1 MFSRQN
7 NSEFCA
13 RLTGMFSVITLA
25 MKRCIPSMQYLVP
38 LSCQIGADGKRI
50 SSLSTRAV
58 VVGAHQQ
65 WGDHFKQAA
74 LEEVAFGQAAA
85 TSGGIIPRLA
95 ALEEAMFAAVS
106 TGDLAGHSPGSS

>member
-1 MFSRQN
+1 
-7 NSEFCA
+7 
-13 RLTGMFSVITLA
+13 
-25 MKRCIPSMQYLVP
+25 MQQFTP

-50 SSLSTRAV
+50 STLSTRAV
-58 VVGAHQQ
+58 VVGAHQ

-95 ALEEAMFAAVS
+95 ALEEAMFAAVF